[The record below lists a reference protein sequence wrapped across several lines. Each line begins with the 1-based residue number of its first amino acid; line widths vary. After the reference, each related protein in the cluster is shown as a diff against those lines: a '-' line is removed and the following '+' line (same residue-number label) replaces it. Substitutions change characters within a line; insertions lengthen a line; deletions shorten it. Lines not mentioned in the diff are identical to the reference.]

1 MVPQPGVGG
10 EDIKYI
16 SPMALDCENIRF
28 SSLFAAGRRCF
39 RRLQWHL
46 SYKKSGY
53 ISVKGI

>member
-1 MVPQPGVGG
+1 MLPQAGVGV

-16 SPMALDCENIRF
+16 NPMALDRENIRF

-46 SYKKSGY
+46 SYKKSG
-53 ISVKGI
+53 